1 MSKLLAMW
9 RKFWSMFSR
18 KPSTPTPDPV
28 PDTPTTP
35 TTGTAN
41 PRPTAS
47 EAGLQSQQVKWKVD
61 NDGKGATG
69 IARTV
74 VRWPSFLAKR
84 FAITAQNSCT
94 EIDGA
99 FAKFYKFDTEKGNN
113 RASYTID
120 RKASTFPANSQVW
133 LVVNDV
139 RVAGFRKA
147 DTAKYA
153 DFDMPERMEDVV
165 P

>member
-1 MSKLLAMW
+1 MK
-9 RKFWSMFSR
+9 KFIAWLKNLFAK
-18 KPSTPTPDPV
+18 KPDEPDASP
-28 PDTPTTP
+28 
-35 TTGTAN
+35 AN
-41 PRPTAS
+41 PTPTAS
-47 EAGLQSQQVKWKVD
+47 DAGSQQVKWKVD

-94 EIDGA
+94 QIDGA
-99 FAKFYKFDTEKGNN
+99 FAKFYKFDKGENGGNN

-147 DTAKYA
+147 DTTKYV
-153 DFDMPERMEDVV
+153 DFDLPARMEDVV